1 VRKIAAIA
9 LGAMVLLAAGCGKQ
23 EADSG
28 PAKPRPV
35 PVVVAKATQKTVP
48 VQMDAIGNVEA
59 FKTVSIKPQVSGP
72 LMKVHFKE
80 GDDVKVG
87 QLLFTVDPRP
97 FDAAL
102 AQANA
107 ALAKDKA
114 VAENNHI
121 SAKRYLDLFQQG
133 VTARQQSDDYASA
146 AAAQDAQV
154 QSDQAAID
162 TAKLNLEY
170 CSIFSPIDG
179 RTGSLMVH
187 EGNLV
192 KGNDVPVLVIINQIQ
207 PIYVNF
213 AIPED
218 QLAEVKHLHETGQLR
233 VEAMIPNDAGGAE
246 QGTLSFIDNA
256 VDPATG
262 TIHLKAV
269 FANPRRRLWPGQFV
283 NIILILSATPNT
295 VVVPALAIASGQNG
309 NYVFIV
315 KSDNTVDSRPVVTG
329 KTIQGE
335 TIVQK
340 GLQPGETVVVDG
352 QIRLAPGM
360 PVTIK

>member
-1 VRKIAAIA
+1 MRKVAAIA
-9 LGAMVLLAAGCGKQ
+9 LGAVALLAAGCGKQ
-23 EADSG
+23 EVDAG
-28 PAKPRPV
+28 PAKARPV

-59 FKTVSIKPQVSGP
+59 YKTVSIKPQVSGP
-72 LMKVHFKE
+72 LMKVYFNE
-80 GDDVKVG
+80 GDDVKAG

-154 QSDQAAID
+154 QADQAAID

-170 CSIFSPIDG
+170 CSIYSPIDG

-218 QLAEVKHLHETGQLR
+218 QLAEVKRLHETGQLR
-233 VEAMIPNDAGGAE
+233 VEAMIPNDAGGPE

-262 TIHLKAV
+262 TIHLKAA

-283 NIILILSATPNT
+283 NIVLTLSATPNT

-360 PVTIK
+360 SITIK